1 MFKHSKVLNL
11 SPQIRQGGDENKV
24 SYKNFRKL
32 ASNLAS
38 TTRKARAR
46 EVVKVDCVVV
56 FLLFSYFVFLANETC
71 LVFGFHQ
78 LLPPRRRFC
87 KCRGRAAAKIQ
98 ICQKGEVAKIQICQ
112 RQKFAPWCWHLTK
125 KWSFFE
131 IFHLSKWIEVS
142 FENLLSAFQ
151 SGRLQP
157 LGGILPLRGRGW
169 ISYLGGRR
177 SCQVEPPADCQGIR
191 GGCWDH
197 QEARSSNSRRGPP
210 PGRAACLAIQV
221 KGEDGRQPT
230 SHEESKPTSHGEG
243 GSQPTGERRSWK
255 CGQATLII
263 CRQPVH
269 LLSAM

>member
-87 KCRGRAAAKIQ
+87 KCRGGAAAKIQ
-98 ICQKGEVAKIQICQ
+98 ICQKVKSQKY
-112 RQKFAPWCWHLTK
+112 KFANGKNLHLY
-125 KWSFFE
+125 
-131 IFHLSKWIEVS
+131 VD
-142 FENLLSAFQ
+142 
-151 SGRLQP
+151 
-157 LGGILPLRGRGW
+157 
-169 ISYLGGRR
+169 IS
-177 SCQVEPPADCQGIR
+177 
-191 GGCWDH
+191 
-197 QEARSSNSRRGPP
+197 
-210 PGRAACLAIQV
+210 
-221 KGEDGRQPT
+221 
-230 SHEESKPTSHGEG
+230 
-243 GSQPTGERRSWK
+243 
-255 CGQATLII
+255 
-263 CRQPVH
+263 
-269 LLSAM
+269 